1 MDSFCK
7 RKGDES
13 MSKFPEIYDHY
24 AKQVFR
30 YLLSLTGEEEL
41 AKELTQETFYKA
53 FLHINQFE
61 EKCSMYTWLC
71 QIGRN
76 AYYNEC
82 KKKKHINHQVDITMI
97 EDPGDFVDRLI
108 HKEQAALIYKALHL
122 LPEPYKEVFTLRLFG
137 ELKYKEIAEIF
148 GKNEVWAKVTYYR
161 AKERL
166 IHEME
171 GLE

>member
-1 MDSFCK
+1 MA
-7 RKGDES
+7 
-13 MSKFPEIYDHY
+13 KFSELYDIY

-30 YLLSLTGEEEL
+30 YLLSLTGEIDL
-41 AKELTQETFYKA
+41 AEELTQETFYRA

-61 EKCSMYTWLC
+61 GKCSMYTWLC

-82 KKKKHINHQVDITMI
+82 KKRKHTKPQVDMESI
-97 EDPGDFVDRLI
+97 EDSENFIDRLI
-108 HKEQAALIYKALHL
+108 RKEQAISLHKALHR
-122 LPEPYKEVFTLRLFG
+122 LPEPYKEVFTLKIFG
-137 ELKYKEIAEIF
+137 ELKYKEIAAVF
-148 GKNEVWAKVTYYR
+148 GKSETWAKVTFYR

-171 GLE
+171 GLQ